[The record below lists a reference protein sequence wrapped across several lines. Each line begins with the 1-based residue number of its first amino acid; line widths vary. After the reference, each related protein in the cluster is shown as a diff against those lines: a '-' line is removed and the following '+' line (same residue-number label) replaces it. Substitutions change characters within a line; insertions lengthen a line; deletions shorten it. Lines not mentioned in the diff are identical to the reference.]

1 MADSE
6 KKPRKAKKLL
16 PRTPV
21 RPKVVTKHVTPHE
34 AAQWLASE
42 FRKKLNGEGEQMASE
57 EKKSRTP
64 KKPLPRTPVRPK
76 VITKYMTPD
85 EAAQWLLDDFRKQ
98 RNGG

>member
-6 KKPRKAKKLL
+6 KKPRKARKSL

-21 RPKVVTKHVTPHE
+21 RPKVV
-34 AAQWLASE
+34 
-42 FRKKLNGEGEQMASE
+42 
-57 EKKSRTP
+57 
-64 KKPLPRTPVRPK
+64 
-76 VITKYMTPD
+76 TKYMTPD